1 MEIVKHIDSRFRP
14 STPCLCLHTR
24 GGCDDRQRG
33 KAVARP
39 ELGTKRVCLECG
51 SKYYD
56 LNRDPITCPKCGT
69 IFEVA
74 KPAPADVAEV
84 DEPEEADV
92 EDNAASED
100 EDAEVISLEDADAE
114 QASSIE
120 VPDLDD
126 DDNSDD
132 ADVFLDDEEDEESL
146 DAIGLDV
153 AVPSGDDE

>member
-1 MEIVKHIDSRFRP
+1 MEIVKHIDSRFLP
-14 STPCLCLHTR
+14 GAPAYSLSR
-24 GGCDDRQRG
+24 GRFDDRQRG

-39 ELGTKRVCLECG
+39 ELGNKRVCLDCG

-74 KPAPADVAEV
+74 KPAPVDVAET
-84 DEPEEADV
+84 DEPEEAV
-92 EDNAASED
+92 AEETSASEN

-114 QASSIE
+114 QASAIE

-153 AVPSGDDE
+153 AVPNSDDE

>member
-1 MEIVKHIDSRFRP
+1 MHGRR
-14 STPCLCLHTR
+14 
-24 GGCDDRQRG
+24 DDRQRG

-39 ELGTKRVCLECG
+39 ELGTKRVCLDCG

-74 KPAPADVAEV
+74 KPAPAEVAEIE
-84 DEPEEADV
+84 EPEDAATEESGAD
-92 EDNAASED
+92 ENE
-100 EDAEVISLEDADAE
+100 EAEVISLEDADAE

-126 DDNSDD
+126 DDSGDD

-153 AVPSGDDE
+153 AVPNGDDE

>member
-1 MEIVKHIDSRFRP
+1 M
-14 STPCLCLHTR
+14 
-24 GGCDDRQRG
+24 
-33 KAVARP
+33 ARP
-39 ELGTKRVCLECG
+39 ELGTKRVCLDCG

-74 KPAPADVAEV
+74 KPAPVDVADVDDQEDAAM
-84 DEPEEADV
+84 EES
-92 EDNAASED
+92 NAAEN

-126 DDNSDD
+126 DDGGDD